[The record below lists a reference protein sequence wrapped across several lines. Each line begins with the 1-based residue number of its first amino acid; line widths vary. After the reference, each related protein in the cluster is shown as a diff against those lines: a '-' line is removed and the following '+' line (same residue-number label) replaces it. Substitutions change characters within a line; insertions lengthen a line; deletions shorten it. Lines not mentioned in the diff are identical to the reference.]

1 MERRALTEL
10 LHGRGAHAHSLPS
23 VQGIPLELATAR
35 VEGLPHSIWDLV
47 WHVDYWMDYELKR
60 IAGEGP
66 RYPDHASESWPASAP
81 RDPHEWE
88 NEVRR
93 FATLLAKLEALA
105 SSTDAELAVKVDSLG
120 ASHDTIASSLEAV
133 LWQTVVHNS
142 YHLGQIVL
150 LRERLSIWPPETGS
164 DTW

>member
-1 MERRALTEL
+1 VERRALTEL
-10 LHGRGAHAHSLPS
+10 LHGRGAHALSLPS
-23 VQGIPLELATAR
+23 LEGIPFDLAARR

-47 WHVDYWMDYELKR
+47 WHVDYWMDYELRR
-60 IAGEGP
+60 IAGEAP
-66 RYPDHASESWPASAP
+66 RYPAHASESWPASPP
-81 RDPHEWE
+81 RDRHEWE

-93 FATLLAKLEALA
+93 FAGLLAKLEALA
-105 SSTDAELAVKVDSLG
+105 GATDEVLERRVDSLG
-120 ASHDTIASSLEAV
+120 ASHDAIASSLEAV